1 MLEIN
6 DILKIAVEKK
16 ASDIFLSVGVQPT
29 IKVNDKLEKIGE
41 EKLMPD
47 TAKVLVSSIFKKEED
62 LQEFEKN
69 GEKDFSISLSGAGRF
84 RVSAY
89 IQRGSYAAVLR
100 VLAFGNLDIDSYGI
114 PKQVLDLHRYTRG
127 LILVTGTTGSG
138 KSTTLS
144 SILSLINQTREA
156 HILTLEDPIEYL
168 FKHEKSI
175 VDQREIGIDT
185 KSYGSALR
193 SALRQAPDVILIGEM
208 RDFETMSIAMTAAE
222 TGHLVLSTLHTTSAA
237 KTVDRIIDVFPPDQ
251 QQQVRIQLST
261 VLQAVVSQQLL
272 PTIDGG
278 RAPAFEIMLLNT
290 AIKNLIRDNKVPQI
304 DAMIQTGKAQGM
316 ITMDNS
322 IAQLYNSKKITEEI
336 AKKFASNPDTIPKYF
351 T

>member
-69 GEKDFSISLSGAGRF
+69 GEKDFAISLSGAGRF

-272 PTIDGG
+272 PTVDGG

-336 AKKFASNPDTIPKYF
+336 AKKFASNPDTISKYF

>member
-1 MLEIN
+1 MKID
-6 DILKIAVEKK
+6 DILRTAVEKK
-16 ASDIFLSVGVQPT
+16 ASDIFISVGVPPT
-29 IKVNDKLEKIGE
+29 IKVNNTLEKIGE

-47 TAKVLVSSIFKKEED
+47 QAKELVESIFKKESD
-62 LQEFEKN
+62 LADFIRE
-69 GEKDFSISLSGAGRF
+69 GEKDFSISLFGVGRF

-89 IQRGSYAAVLR
+89 VQRGSYAAVLR

-114 PKQVLDLHRYTRG
+114 PSSVLDLHKTTRG

-144 SILSLINQTREA
+144 SIISLINSNRQA

-168 FKHEKSI
+168 FRHEKSI

-185 KSYGSALR
+185 KSYATALR

-222 TGHLVLSTLHTTSAA
+222 TGHLVLSTLHTTSAS

-261 VLQAVVSQQLL
+261 VLHAVVTQQLI
-272 PTIDGG
+272 PTTDGG
-278 RAPAFEIMLLNT
+278 RVPAFELMMLNP
-290 AIKNLIRDNKVPQI
+290 AIKNLIRENKVPQI
-304 DAMIQTGKAQGM
+304 DAMIQTGRAQGM

-322 IAQLYNSKKITEEI
+322 IANLYNEKKISEET
-336 AKKFASNPDTIPKYF
+336 AKKFAVNPDTISKYF
-351 T
+351 K

>member
-47 TAKVLVSSIFKKEED
+47 TARVLVSSIFKKEED

-272 PTIDGG
+272 PTVDGG

-336 AKKFASNPDTIPKYF
+336 AKKFASNPDTISKYF